1 MQNLVIDRK
10 NKQQRRCSFQ
20 LITRMREED
29 TIISTPAELPNRPG
43 KTLTLRPGSEQFAEH
58 GWGPRGIP
66 VYSPEKNAGT
76 VI

>member
-1 MQNLVIDRK
+1 
-10 NKQQRRCSFQ
+10 
-20 LITRMREED
+20 MREED